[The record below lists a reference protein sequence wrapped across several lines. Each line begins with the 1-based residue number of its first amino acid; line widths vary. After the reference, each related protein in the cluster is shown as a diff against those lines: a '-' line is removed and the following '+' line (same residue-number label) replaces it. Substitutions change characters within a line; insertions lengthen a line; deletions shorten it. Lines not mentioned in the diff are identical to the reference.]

1 MAKTIRRQYSISCN
15 INCKSSTYQFYI
27 CRPMFWKILEPTFPS
42 EPHGRPGK
50 LEKTSIQGQRS
61 SVVARWGGVSSKG
74 ILWRCEA
81 PGLYVDVVT
90 QTLGICENSEL
101 YNNRMNFTL
110 HKAKT
115 NKNLIAHGNK
125 LTSNI
130 IEMYQ
135 IKKQKQKNWPH
146 RKSVFIN
153 GCLGELYI
161 TFFSTINSLVHD

>member
-1 MAKTIRRQYSISCN
+1 MFNMAKTIRRQYSISCN

-61 SVVARWGGVSSKG
+61 SVVARRGGVSSKA

-115 NKNLIAHGNK
+115 NKNSKSLTWGFSLQCYLQLWWNWKKLQSNKKGNCSLPWNSK
-125 LTSNI
+125 EYFSHLLTLKI
-130 IEMYQ
+130 
-135 IKKQKQKNWPH
+135 
-146 RKSVFIN
+146 
-153 GCLGELYI
+153 
-161 TFFSTINSLVHD
+161 